1 MVDVDRGFLDKTQ
14 QNPQK
19 KSTHITK
26 DQYTEYVRTHSSLI
40 NRQKIW
46 TLYKEKCKNTPKI
59 HEKLFNINSH
69 EGNGNQKYT

>member
-1 MVDVDRGFLDKTQ
+1 MVDVDRGFLDKTGESTKE
-14 QNPQK
+14 N
-19 KSTHITK
+19 THITK
-26 DQYTEYVRTHSSLI
+26 DRYTEYIRTHSSLI

-46 TLYKEKCKNTPKI
+46 TLYKEKCKNTQKI